1 MLEFFIIV
9 LLTGFVLYYLMRHP
23 LRSLK
28 YAGIGIGLMVLGLAG
43 ITGAVVL
50 VAAMLG

>member
-1 MLEFFIIV
+1 MLEFLIVV

-50 VAAMLG
+50 AAAIFS

>member
-1 MLEFFIIV
+1 MLEFLIVV

-23 LRSLK
+23 LRALK

-50 VAAMLG
+50 AAAIFS